1 MIKSVVSLLL
11 IAGISALTTGCLK
24 DNSNA
29 IPAVDCASV
38 IVTAPVGE
46 ISTLQHRLDSL
57 GISSSTIK
65 DPHGFFYSMDST
77 QVPDSANHATPC
89 SNIAV
94 TYSIAKLGDTVF
106 EKSDSVV
113 AVSLPYTNVLGLK
126 AAVPLM
132 KKGASI
138 TLYLPPSLAYGP
150 SGYKT
155 IAGNTYIT
163 FTLTLYDFSN

>member
-1 MIKSVVSLLL
+1 MIKSVVSFLL
-11 IAGISALTTGCLK
+11 IAGMSAVTTGCLK

-57 GISSSTIK
+57 GISSTTIK

-77 QVPDSANHATPC
+77 QIPDSADHATPC

-94 TYSIAKLGDTVF
+94 TYSIAKLKYRNELCCESVGRVLSDMVF
-106 EKSDSVV
+106 QVNF
-113 AVSLPYTNVLGLK
+113 LPIW
-126 AAVPLM
+126 PC
-132 KKGASI
+132 S
-138 TLYLPPSLAYGP
+138 
-150 SGYKT
+150 
-155 IAGNTYIT
+155 
-163 FTLTLYDFSN
+163 